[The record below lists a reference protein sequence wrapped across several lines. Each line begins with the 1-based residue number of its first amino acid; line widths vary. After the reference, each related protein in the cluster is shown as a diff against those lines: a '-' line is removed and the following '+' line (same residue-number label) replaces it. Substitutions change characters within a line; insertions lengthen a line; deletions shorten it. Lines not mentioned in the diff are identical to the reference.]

1 METSFYAKKNDHI
14 NWLRELAMD
23 LHWSWNHATD
33 KVWKLLD
40 EGLWESTHNPLVV
53 LQTAS
58 KNRIE
63 EVLKDPIVR
72 DIIEELMEAK
82 KQRSIAPAWF
92 QNAHPKSSLTNLAYF
107 SMEYMLSEALPIYSG
122 GLGNVSGDLLK
133 TASDLGVPVT
143 GIGLLYQQ
151 GCSRQVIYKD
161 GSQQYVSPY
170 NDPGQLPVTPLRT
183 QSGEWLRIEIKLP
196 GYSLWL
202 RTWKVQVGRVLLLL
216 LDSNDA
222 ANFPNHRGITSELY
236 CSDPDLRL
244 LQEIIL
250 GIGGWR
256 LLKEL
261 GIDPEVIHI
270 NEGHS
275 AFVLLERARNFMVEN
290 NQSFGVALNVT
301 RAGNIFTTHTAIG
314 AGFDRF
320 SPEIIQKYLG
330 HYIEEDLKI
339 SLHDFLALGRIN
351 ANDESERF
359 NTAYLAIRGCEYING
374 VSKLHAEVSKKLFAN
389 LFPGWPIDELPVGY
403 VTNGVHMP
411 SWDSPE
417 ADKLWTEACGKDRW
431 LGSLETIENN
441 IKTVSDE
448 RLWTLRKIKSE
459 EFVQDVREH
468 YSQQLEMVGCSED
481 EIKEADQLFDPSYLT
496 LGFARRFVP
505 YKRTNLLLHDKERL
519 KNILCNINKPVQ
531 LVIAGKAHPKDL
543 LSQQMIK
550 EWVQFIH
557 SHNLKDKVVF
567 LSDYDMLLTEQMV
580 QGVDVW
586 INTPRRPWEACG
598 TSGMK
603 VLVNGGLNLSELDGW
618 WDEAYSPEVGWTF
631 GNRKEIVDDVLH
643 DNEDAERLY
652 ALLENEIIPL
662 FYKRNEQSL
671 PVEWIRLMRQSMSQL
686 TFRYSSI
693 RSLKEYTEKYYL
705 PSASL
710 YNERVADKADEGK
723 RIEEWKSFISDRWK
737 GIYYGTPAVET
748 KGDEYFFSVPVFLNG
763 IPADS
768 VAIQL
773 YADRVNAY
781 PVVKQNMEVRQN
793 MQGENGAVI
802 FSARVPANRP
812 SYHYTPRA
820 VPANSLLSIPLE
832 YNNILWQH

>member
-1 METSFYAKKNDHI
+1 MEANNDFSSSEHI
-14 NWLRELAMD
+14 QWLRELTMD
-23 LHWSWNHATD
+23 LHWSWSHATD

-40 EGLWESTHNPLVV
+40 PVFWELTHNPLVV

-58 KNRIE
+58 KDRVE

-72 DIIEELMEAK
+72 DIIEELMQEK

-92 QNAHPKSSLTNLAYF
+92 QNTHPNSSLTNVAYF

-122 GLGNVSGDLLK
+122 GLGNVAGDLLK

-151 GCSRQVIYKD
+151 GYSRQVIYKD
-161 GSQQYVSPY
+161 GSQQYVRPF

-183 QSGEWLRIEIKLP
+183 KNGEWLRIKIKLP
-196 GYSLWL
+196 GYTLWL

-222 ANFPNHRGITSELY
+222 ANFPSHRGITSELY

-256 LLKEL
+256 LLEEL
-261 GIDPEVIHI
+261 GIQPEIVHM

-275 AFVLLERARNFMVEN
+275 AFAVLERAKTFMAKN
-290 NQSFGVALNVT
+290 DLPFNIALDVT

-320 SPEIIQKYLG
+320 SPELIQKYLS
-330 HYIEEDLKI
+330 HYITEDLKI
-339 SLHDFLALGRIN
+339 SLHSFLALGRKN
-351 ANDESERF
+351 PNDESERF
-359 NTAYLAIRGCEYING
+359 NTAYLAIRGSEYISG
-374 VSKLHAEVSKKLFAN
+374 VSKLHAEVSKQLFAE
-389 LFPGWPIDELPVGY
+389 LFPGWPLDEVPIGY

-441 IKTVSDE
+441 INAISDE
-448 RLWTLRKIKSE
+448 RLWKLRKIKSE

-468 YSQQLEMVGCSED
+468 YSQQLKTIGCSEE
-481 EIKEADQLFDPSYLT
+481 EINEANKLFDPSYLT

-505 YKRTNLLLHDKERL
+505 YKRPVLLLHDKERL
-519 KNILCNINKPVQ
+519 KNILSNIENPVQ
-531 LVIAGKAHPKDL
+531 LVIAGKAHSKDVQ
-543 LSQQMIK
+543 SQEMIK
-550 EWVQFIH
+550 EWVQFIN
-557 SHNLKDKVVF
+557 SNNLGNRIVF

-618 WDEAYSPEVGWTF
+618 WDEAYSPGVGWTF
-631 GNRKEIVDDVLH
+631 GDRKEIADDVLH

-662 FYKRNEQSL
+662 FYKRNEKGI
-671 PVEWIRLMRQSMSQL
+671 PVEWIQCMRQSMAQL
-686 TFRYSSI
+686 TLRYSSI

-705 PSASL
+705 PASSL
-710 YNERVADKADEGK
+710 FNKRVANKAEEAK
-723 RIEEWKSFISDRWK
+723 KIEEWKLFVSDHWR
-737 GIYYGTPAVET
+737 GIYYGTPSVEA
-748 KGDEYFFSVPVFLNG
+748 KDGDYYFSVPVFLNG
-763 IPADS
+763 IPTS
-768 VAIQL
+768 NVTIQL
-773 YADRVNAY
+773 YADRVNAFS
-781 PVVKQNMEVRQN
+781 VIKQNMELRLEEQ
-793 MQGENGAVI
+793 NGAAI
-802 FSARVPANRP
+802 FFAKVPANRP
-812 SYHYTPRA
+812 SYHYTPRI
-820 VPANSLLSIPLE
+820 VPANSLISIPLE
-832 YNNILWQH
+832 CNNILWQH